1 MGSFAAS
8 VALAERLRPFAAAGL
23 ELLYL
28 PGGLA
33 DEGAL
38 AESASEPLAEA
49 LATQITP
56 ESAPAALPVDA
67 WPAPWST
74 LFARV
79 RTTPRVIITYASL
92 ADDVAGNADPARR
105 KLFQSILSFL
115 AWPQGTTLFWPISF
129 PTGVDPGP
137 HFAADVFAAG
147 VQHFGIKHLLCFGE
161 RPVRRA
167 ATLFPQEG
175 KSTPV
180 VIHAAPEPEALI
192 PLLPHELHRALAS
205 LKSIQL
211 L

>member
-1 MGSFAAS
+1 
-8 VALAERLRPFAAAGL
+8 LRPFAAAGL

-28 PGGLA
+28 PDGLA
-33 DEGAL
+33 DEL
-38 AESASEPLAEA
+38 AGGLTEEA
-49 LATQITP
+49 
-56 ESAPAALPVDA
+56 APAHVAAAQAGTATASAAPENAPKTLPVDA
-67 WPAPWST
+67 WPAPWSM

>member
-1 MGSFAAS
+1 
-8 VALAERLRPFAAAGL
+8 LRPFAAAGL

-33 DEGAL
+33 GGL
-38 AESASEPLAEA
+38 AEGLAGEASTGED
-49 LATQITP
+49 
-56 ESAPAALPVDA
+56 APAPQAASTVASAAENASSILPVDA

-79 RTTPRVIITYASL
+79 RTTPQVIITYASL

-105 KLFQSILSFL
+105 KLFQNILSFL

-147 VQHFGIKHLLCFGE
+147 VQHFGIRHLLCFGE
-161 RPVRRA
+161 RPARRA

-180 VIHAAPEPEALI
+180 VIHTAPEPEALI
-192 PLLPHELHRALAS
+192 PLLPHELHRALAA

>member
-1 MGSFAAS
+1 M
-8 VALAERLRPFAAAGL
+8 
-23 ELLYL
+23 
-28 PGGLA
+28 
-33 DEGAL
+33 
-38 AESASEPLAEA
+38 
-49 LATQITP
+49 
-56 ESAPAALPVDA
+56 
-67 WPAPWST
+67 

-161 RPVRRA
+161 RPARRA

-175 KSTPV
+175 KNTPV
-180 VIHAAPEPEALI
+180 VIHAAPEPEALVS
-192 PLLPHELHRALAS
+192 LLPHELHKALAA